1 MLLNLDLSAL
11 VRDVMLRNDPEGV
24 DLRYPGRK
32 KIKRAVLS
40 GHGIWQELHCDGHE
54 KLGQQALMMGSV
66 GLPFYGMKDRWGVA
80 MLYLRVLPNDRLAAA
95 IGHAY
100 LDFVEDYGGQ

>member
-1 MLLNLDLSAL
+1 MLL
-11 VRDVMLRNDPEGV
+11 NDPEGV
-24 DLRYPGRK
+24 DSRFPGKK

-54 KLGQQALMMGSV
+54 KLGKQALMMGSV
-66 GLPFYGMKDRWGVA
+66 GLPIYGMKDRWSNA
-80 MLYLRVLPNDRLAAA
+80 ILYLQCIPNDHLADA

-100 LDFVEDYGGQ
+100 LDFVEGYGG

>member
-1 MLLNLDLSAL
+1 MLL
-11 VRDVMLRNDPEGV
+11 NDPEGV
-24 DLRYPGRK
+24 DSRFPGKK

-54 KLGQQALMMGSV
+54 KLGKQALMMGSV
-66 GLPFYGMKDRWGVA
+66 GLSIYGMKDRWSNA
-80 MLYLRVLPNDRLAAA
+80 ILYLQCIPNDRLADA

-100 LDFVEDYGGQ
+100 LDFVEGYGG